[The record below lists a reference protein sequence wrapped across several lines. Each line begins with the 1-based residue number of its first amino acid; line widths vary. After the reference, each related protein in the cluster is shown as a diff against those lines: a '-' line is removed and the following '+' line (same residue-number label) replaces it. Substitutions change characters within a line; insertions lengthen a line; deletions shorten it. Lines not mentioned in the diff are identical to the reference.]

1 MTPVTELPIKSIKV
15 GKRFRRDLGDIDTLA
30 ESIRDGPGL
39 LQPIVITP
47 DYKLIAGFRRL
58 TACKKLGWKTIPV
71 RVVDLA
77 QVVEGEFAE
86 NACRKNF
93 TLSEV
98 AAIARKLRPVIEAK
112 AQARKLSGLNG
123 TARKTL
129 PDDGPKGKSRDI
141 IARCVGISGVTLEKV
156 EAIVDAAE
164 EDPERFG
171 KFKERMDDTGKVN
184 KFFQQ
189 LRITRLM
196 DEHEAVPTGT
206 SLEVNSI
213 TCGDCLEWLPKIAS
227 KSIDAVIFDP
237 PWGINYER
245 DQQRERNNDPDGYWA
260 WFQPIFKQTMRVL
273 KPGGLWACWQSHVYF
288 PNFWQWFG
296 TDIRIFAACKDE
308 VRQRDGRSYGW
319 EPVIFK
325 WKPGPRPMYPY
336 GRKEP
341 LDFFAANWKAHLSN
355 KLASQH
361 PCPRPVDVLEA
372 IIDNYTMPNALILD
386 PMAGSGSTCIAAAR
400 TGRRFLG
407 IELNGQYAAL
417 ARKRL
422 KVEA

>member
-1 MTPVTELPIKSIKV
+1 MTAITELPITSIKV

-39 LQPIVITP
+39 LHPIVITP
-47 DYKLIAGFRRL
+47 DRTLIAGFRRL
-58 TACKKLGWKTIPV
+58 TACKQLGWTTIPV
-71 RVVDLA
+71 RVVDLE

-86 NACRKNF
+86 NACRKGF

-98 AAIARKLRPVIEAK
+98 AAIARQLRPVIEAK
-112 AQARKLSGLNG
+112 AKKRKLSGLNG
-123 TARKTL
+123 TVGQTL

-141 IARCVGISGVTLEKV
+141 IARCVGVSGVTLEKV

-164 EDPERFG
+164 EDPQRFG
-171 KFKERMDDTGKVN
+171 KFKERMDETGKVN

-189 LRITRLM
+189 LRIARLM
-196 DEHEAVPTGT
+196 DEHVAVPTG
-206 SLEVNSI
+206 SALEENTVV
-213 TCGDCLEWLPKIAS
+213 CGDCRELLPKLTG
-227 KSIDAVIFDP
+227 KSVDAVIFDP
-237 PWGINYER
+237 PWGMNYEH
-245 DQQRERNNDPDGYWA
+245 DEKRERNSTPEAYWA
-260 WFQPIFKQTMRVL
+260 WFEPIFKETMRVL

-288 PNFWQWFG
+288 PHFWQWFG

-319 EPVIFK
+319 EPVVFL
-325 WKPGPRPMYPY
+325 WKAGPRPMYPY
-336 GRKEP
+336 GRREP
-341 LDFFAANWKAHLSN
+341 LDHFVADWKAHLGN

-372 IIDNYTMPNALILD
+372 IIDNYTLPNALILD
-386 PMAGSGSTCIAAAR
+386 PMAGSGSTCVAAAR
-400 TGRRFLG
+400 TGRGFLG

-422 KVEA
+422 KAEA

>member
-1 MTPVTELPIKSIKV
+1 MIAITELPISSIKV

-39 LQPIVITP
+39 LHPIVITP
-47 DYKLIAGFRRL
+47 DRMLIAGFRRL
-58 TACKKLGWKTIPV
+58 TACKQLGWTTIPV
-71 RVVDLA
+71 RVVDLE
-77 QVVEGEFAE
+77 QVIEGEFAE
-86 NACRKNF
+86 NACRKDF
-93 TLSEV
+93 ALSEV

-112 AQARKLSGLNG
+112 AKKRKLSGLNG
-123 TARKTL
+123 TVGQTL

-141 IARCVGISGVTLEKV
+141 IARCVGVSGVTLEKV
-156 EAIVDAAE
+156 EAIVAAAE

-171 KFKERMDDTGKVN
+171 KFKERMDETGKVN

-189 LRITRLM
+189 LRVARLM
-196 DEHEAVPTGT
+196 DEHVAVPTG
-206 SLEVNSI
+206 SALEENTVV
-213 TCGDCLEWLPKIAS
+213 CGDCRELLPKLAG
-227 KSIDAVIFDP
+227 KSVDAVIFDP
-237 PWGINYER
+237 PWGMNYEH
-245 DQQRERNNDPDGYWA
+245 DEKRERNSTPDAYWA
-260 WFQPIFKQTMRVL
+260 WFEPIFKETMRVL

-288 PNFWQWFG
+288 PHFWQWFG

-319 EPVIFK
+319 EPVVFL
-325 WKPGPRPMYPY
+325 WKTGPRPMYPY

-341 LDFFAANWKAHLSN
+341 LDFFAADWKAHLGN

-372 IIDNYTMPNALILD
+372 IIDNYTLPNALILD
-386 PMAGSGSTCIAAAR
+386 PMAGSGSTCVAAAR

-422 KVEA
+422 KAEA